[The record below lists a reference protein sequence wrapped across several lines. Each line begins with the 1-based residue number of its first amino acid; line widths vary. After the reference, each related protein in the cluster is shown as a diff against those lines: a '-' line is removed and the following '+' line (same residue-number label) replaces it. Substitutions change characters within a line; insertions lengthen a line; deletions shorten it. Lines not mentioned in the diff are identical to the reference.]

1 MMGPR
6 FQRYN
11 LFKVARLIEANAV
24 FCDRKVCVIIKHKI
38 IYIKSK
44 CGDSIRGFEKLC
56 NSINVVG
63 FKRIKISIFN

>member
-24 FCDRKVCVIIKHKI
+24 FCDRKVCVIIKRKN
-38 IYIKSK
+38 YIKSK
-44 CGDSIRGFEKLC
+44 YSDSIRGFEKLC